1 VTETEKRGLLEAS
14 KDPTFTGHSGNTYI
28 LGYIGVTVV
37 DVHRNTVAFINAW
50 EAVKLADEIIAA
62 YPDRRE

>member
-1 VTETEKRGLLEAS
+1 VSTTEKRALLEES
-14 KDPTFTGHSGNTYI
+14 KDPVFMGYSGNSYI

-50 EAVKLADEIIAA
+50 EAVKLADEIISA